1 MARLA
6 GRKKYLWKCWSLQLF
21 DEHCTYRIDKELSGL
36 ELKDLQFANTLGTT
50 IDLTESSVLTQQTSA
65 KNAESSACGIAQT
78 FDAASIGPTV
88 NF

>member
-6 GRKKYLWKCWSLQLF
+6 GRKNICENAGHYNYF
-21 DEHCTYRIDKELSGL
+21 CTYRIDKELSGL
-36 ELKDLQFANTLGTT
+36 ELKDLQLANTLGTT